1 MGHEIGH
8 GVTERYSN
16 LYYFHQWGGINEAF
30 SDMAGETAEAY
41 MREADWVMGI
51 DVSKSE
57 KPLRYFDDPSK
68 DNRSISHVDDYEDFM
83 DPHLSSGAYN
93 RVFYL
98 LVHDLGVPIRDAF
111 HAFLHAN
118 QMYWHHMST
127 FKQAACDVLKSAY
140 DLGQDGSPY
149 LRAFSQVG
157 IEACDL
163 DDHIVGLKNKV
174 PEEGITVS
182 RHVNPLF
189 VFGFPGE
196 FAESVNIKAE
206 SEMGEVY
213 ITVSD
218 EPWASSN
225 NTNSTVF
232 AEGLSFVQFD
242 VPGNNS
248 VFLSITLS
256 SSSATLIT
264 DVVLTASWSCR
275 EDYSDDFEDK
285 ESFLRFV
292 YWYRHCRLME
302 EEESR

>member
-16 LYYFHQWGGINEAF
+16 LYYFNQFGGINEAF

-41 MREADWVMGI
+41 MREADWVMGL

-57 KPLRYFDDPSK
+57 YPLRYFDDPSK
-68 DNRSISHVDDYEDFM
+68 DNRSISHVDDYEDSM

-93 RVFYL
+93 RVFYI

-118 QMYWHHMST
+118 QMYWHHRSS
-127 FKQAACDVLKSAY
+127 FQQAACDVFKSAY
-140 DLGQDGSPY
+140 DLGQDGGPY

-157 IEACDL
+157 IEVCAL

-174 PEEGITVS
+174 PEEGIVVS
-182 RHVNPLF
+182 RQVNPLF
-189 VFGFPGE
+189 VFGFPGK

-218 EPWASSN
+218 DTIKD
-225 NTNSTVF
+225 TNSTIF
-232 AEGLSFVQFD
+232 AEGPSFVQLD
-242 VPGNNS
+242 VPDKS
-248 VFLSITLS
+248 STSLSIRLS
-256 SSSATLIT
+256 SSSATLMT
-264 DVVLTASWSCR
+264 DVVLTASWTCR
-275 EDYSDDFEDK
+275 EDSSEDLK
-285 ESFLRFV
+285 TRSLF
-292 YWYRHCRLME
+292 
-302 EEESR
+302 